1 MFQAMCR
8 TAYTKAMFSWV
19 LKKNIVLV
27 AEELIGYGLK

>member
-8 TAYTKAMFSWV
+8 TAYTKAM
-19 LKKNIVLV
+19 LKNIVLV